1 MAKRLP
7 HQTWREIFVLYR
19 KGVTITRLAK
29 DYGISRESVYYQLR
43 KREAKEKALRAKRA
57 LGHTEQSEE
66 TDIVYTKS
74 TLRTEKFPDNKEGN
88 KEDA

>member
-43 KREAKEKALRAKRA
+43 KREAKEKALRAK
-57 LGHTEQSEE
+57 
-66 TDIVYTKS
+66 
-74 TLRTEKFPDNKEGN
+74 EG
-88 KEDA
+88 